1 MKFRRRT
8 YITNPG
14 FQWKMVLPFV
24 VLSLLVSIVSNVA
37 FNILAT
43 QKLDALRWSIHI
55 DEQTVN
61 GFLRPLFFSVNIAAV
76 VAVSVILIIAGIVM
90 MEKVKGPFFRIKQE
104 LKRIREG
111 DLEENIVL
119 RGGDEFKD
127 VAEALNEMLGGM
139 RGKMAGFKN
148 DYRKIS
154 RDIDRLEIV
163 RAEGKPIKDEAAR
176 LAERV
181 KKLRE
186 RVTL

>member
-1 MKFRRRT
+1 MKFRRRH
-8 YITNPG
+8 YITSPG

-24 VLSLLVSIVSNVA
+24 VLSLLVSVVSNMA

-43 QKLDALRWSIHI
+43 GKLDALRWSIHI

-61 GFLRPLFFSVNIAAV
+61 GFLRPLFFTVNIASV
-76 VAVSVILIIAGIVM
+76 VTVSLLLVIAGIVM
-90 MEKVKGPFFRIKQE
+90 MEKVKGPFFRISKE

-111 DLEENIVL
+111 DLEENIAL

-127 VAEALNEMLGGM
+127 VAEALNEMLDLM
-139 RGKMAGFKN
+139 RGKVAEFKR

-154 RDIDRLEIV
+154 RDIERLEIA
-163 RAEGKPIKDEAAR
+163 RAEGKPIKDEAVR
-176 LAERV
+176 LAEQV